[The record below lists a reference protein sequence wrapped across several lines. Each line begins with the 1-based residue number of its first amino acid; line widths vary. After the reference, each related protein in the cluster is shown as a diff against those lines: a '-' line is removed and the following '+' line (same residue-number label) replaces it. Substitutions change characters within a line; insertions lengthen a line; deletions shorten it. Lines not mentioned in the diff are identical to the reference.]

1 MFRPFLTI
9 KSMLAV
15 SFFSLMFSHLILAS
29 SLTDLQRDWALAN
42 YVSAES
48 EQDVKFESLI
58 AQAELAIAEDPNNA
72 ELFIWQGII
81 LSTAAGKAGGL
92 SALGLIKD
100 AKASLEHAIEID
112 ASALNGSA
120 YTSLG
125 ALYYQVPGWPIAFGS
140 DKKARK
146 FLEKSLTIN
155 PDGIDPNF
163 FYGEFLIRKKDYKA
177 AAQALNRALS
187 AAPRAGR
194 EIADEGRR
202 KEIIK
207 LLAKINS

>member
-177 AAQALNRALS
+177 AAQALNRT
-187 AAPRAGR
+187 RNCR
-194 EIADEGRR
+194 
-202 KEIIK
+202 
-207 LLAKINS
+207 